1 MSKKSV
7 VAVLMMIFSIGVISI
22 YATYAYNNEVISLG
36 ESESDYN
43 LIYSISE
50 SSNRE
55 VLVNKG
61 DTKFVDVEL
70 TNTYKNTVKYGMF
83 YYAIN
88 PEKLPEGVSISL
100 ADTSIDDLESLILK
114 GETKIISLKIENDSE
129 YDVSLIVGALIGF
142 ENGDISELETDKQI
156 LIK

>member
-1 MSKKSV
+1 MSKKTV

-22 YATYAYNNEVISLG
+22 YATYAYSNEVISLG

-50 SSNRE
+50 SSNKE

-70 TNTYKNTVKYGMF
+70 TNTYKNTIKYGMF
-83 YYAIN
+83 YYAVN
-88 PEKLPEGVSISL
+88 PEKLPDGVSITL
-100 ADTSIDDLESLILK
+100 ADTSVDGLESLINK
-114 GETKIISLKIENDSE
+114 NETKIISLKIQNNSE

-142 ENGDISELETDKQI
+142 ENGNISELETDKQI